1 MKKRISIL
9 LVLIM
14 LVTIF
19 STACGGNDNSEANVE
34 VKDSIVIGLEE
45 DAVSL
50 DPQFCSDAF
59 GFSVMTNIY
68 DTIFRIKEDGE
79 VYSCLLKDWVKSE
92 DGKTYTFNL
101 KEGVKFHNGQELK
114 ASDIKYTLE
123 RGSESPYTADMFV
136 CIDSVEVINDYSV
149 EVNLKYSYDAF
160 VSILCQPAA
169 SIVSQNL
176 VEEGESE
183 KNPIGTGPYKLVEWT
198 GGDKLILSA
207 VDDYHMGKAQ
217 IKDVEFRIIM
227 DKSTG
232 MIALEKGEIDAYV
245 NISSIDRQA
254 VIDNKDLEFYE
265 IPSYFC
271 FYLEFN
277 NEVEPFN
284 NKLVRQ
290 AISYAIDKEAI
301 IDNAMNGIAEVA
313 DHQIPEGVFGYTDK
327 VKSYPHDIEKAKELL
342 TEAGYPDGFSFTLL
356 GIEAYTKVAQ
366 VVQASLSEIG
376 IDADIQILEFGT
388 FIDEVFGGNS
398 DAFIVEFGVY
408 YPDAD
413 SILYSGYHSDCFG
426 PLGNFPRYSNGEVD
440 ELLEKAKVSSDRN
453 ERQNL
458 YVDILGKLHDDA
470 PNVPLFLSTTNIAC
484 DKNLKGIYAQPQM
497 QVFVYD
503 FSWE

>member
-1 MKKRISIL
+1 MKKKISIL
-9 LVLIM
+9 FVLIM
-14 LVTIF
+14 IVTIF
-19 STACGGNDNSEANVE
+19 STACGNNDNNETNAE
-34 VKDSIVIGLEE
+34 VKDAIVIGLEE

-68 DTIFRIKEDGE
+68 DTIFRVDKDGE
-79 VYSCLLKDWVKSE
+79 VYSCLIKDWDKSE

-123 RGSESPYTADMFV
+123 RGSESPYTADMFI
-136 CIDSVEVINDYSV
+136 CIDNIEILSDYSV
-149 EVNLKYSYDAF
+149 KVNLKYPYDAF
-160 VSILCQPAA
+160 VSILSQPAA

-176 VEEGESE
+176 VEEGETD
-183 KNPIGTGPYKLVEWT
+183 KKPVGTGPYKLVEWI
-198 GGDKLILSA
+198 GGDKLVLSA
-207 VDDYHMGKAQ
+207 VEDYHMGKAP
-217 IKDVEFRIIM
+217 ITNVEFRIIM

-245 NISSIDRQA
+245 NVASIDRQA
-254 VIDNKDLEFYE
+254 VIDNNNLAFYE
-265 IPSYFC
+265 IPSFFC

-277 NEVEPFN
+277 NDVEPFN

-301 IDNAMNGIAEVA
+301 IDNAQNGIAEIA
-313 DHQIPEGVFGYTDK
+313 HHQLPEGVFGYTDK

-356 GIEAYTKVAQ
+356 GTEAYTKVAQ
-366 VVQASLSEIG
+366 VVQANLSEIG
-376 IDADIQILEFGT
+376 VNVDIQILEFGT

-398 DAFIVEFGVY
+398 DAFIVEFGVF

-413 SILYSGYHSDCFG
+413 SVLYRGYHSECFG
-426 PLGNFPRYSNGEVD
+426 PLGNFPRYSNEEVD
-440 ELLEKAKVSSDRN
+440 TLLEKAKVSSDRK
-453 ERQNL
+453 ERENL
-458 YVDILGKLHDDA
+458 YVDILEKIHDDA

-484 DKNLKGIYAQPQM
+484 DKNLKGVYAQPQM
-497 QVFVYD
+497 QVFVYNI
-503 FSWE
+503 SW